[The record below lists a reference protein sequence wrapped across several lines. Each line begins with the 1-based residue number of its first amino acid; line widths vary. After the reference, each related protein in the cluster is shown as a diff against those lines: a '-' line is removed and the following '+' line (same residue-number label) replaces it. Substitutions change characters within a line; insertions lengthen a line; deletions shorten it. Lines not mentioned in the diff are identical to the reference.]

1 MNQEQFEL
9 STDLLYF
16 LYWLV
21 QYDPSAL
28 KKLADHAVSSNFKQE
43 VQAQLDLMP
52 AAAFD
57 ELQNSVGDF
66 LNTLD
71 EIIVQSVQ
79 EHIIKQAVEKKLLPA
94 LSHIDASVCDQEM
107 VADCV
112 EQATFTLNEKNR
124 PISQDFVL
132 KELLK
137 QWRPIKKTA
146 VN

>member
-16 LYWLV
+16 LYWLI

-43 VQAQLDLMP
+43 VQAQFNQMP
-52 AAAFD
+52 GVAFD
-57 ELQNSVGDF
+57 ELQGSVGEF

-71 EIIVQSVQ
+71 AIILHSMQ
-79 EHIIKQAVEKKLLPA
+79 EHIVKQAVEKKLLPA
-94 LSHIDASVCDQEM
+94 LSHIDTSVCDKET

-112 EQATFTLNEKNR
+112 EQATTTLTEKNK
-124 PISQDFVL
+124 PITQEFVL

-137 QWRPIKKTA
+137 QWRPAKKA
-146 VN
+146 PVN